1 MPPTL
6 GALGAYLAE
15 KSKHELWQTYT
26 AQMLYLVNNALY
38 KGFTVPAYAD
48 LIKDKTQ
55 DARSGREI
63 IDGLVKKLEGGEG

>member
-1 MPPTL
+1 
-6 GALGAYLAE
+6 
-15 KSKHELWQTYT
+15 
-26 AQMLYLVNNALY
+26 MLYLVNNALY